1 MEKYIVR
8 VYLHHEATWRFC
20 LDYIHL
26 LVDRLHSQIDKEEE
40 ERQERKQA

>member
-8 VYLHHEATWRFC
+8 VYLHLQATAGCQRN
-20 LDYIHL
+20 L

>member
-8 VYLHHEATWRFC
+8 VYLHLQATAGCQRNP
-20 LDYIHL
+20 LI
-26 LVDRLHSQIDKEEE
+26 DRLHSQIDKEEE

>member
-8 VYLHHEATWRFC
+8 VYLHLQATWRFC
-20 LDYIHL
+20 LEYIHL

-40 ERQERKQA
+40 RQERKQA